1 MNANVTKMNRGK
13 LLAAVM
19 VFAMIFAGAA
29 IVMSDNE
36 VSAVDGGVTVPDENN
51 MMPLS
56 QSIIAVYEE
65 LPIEGEAY
73 IPKDGENAGVLTIP
87 ADKTLRIMS
96 GGALYLNGGTINV
109 LGTLIIE
116 NGASVYGNGTI
127 VLTRAGTFENAGVL
141 GATHVD
147 GETAATT
154 NTSVDITAINNGL
167 GLTYDGKGSVSVSN
181 VSGTTFGF
189 VNTTIQGAQR
199 AEYTLTVSGDLIAE
213 DYDNNNVTV
222 NGARIVDDLYI
233 GQDVNV
239 TIASSEIRSS
249 TTITVDGNL
258 TVESLTMYNGSEI
271 TVNGSMTGEVT
282 AVTGDY
288 LASTGEADGANDT
301 TTFSVSAETSNYTV
315 SGYTLSVGTT
325 SYQKEN
331 DEGVNE
337 AWIAQRMYTS
347 GTVNFVAGIGATD
360 TNPTGTMTFNVSE
373 GATYGPVVAAETQ
386 FSIPTGMKVV
396 NTGAPFQALGTIIV
410 NGVNTTTIEYAGAY
424 YAIQTTGTP
433 VTNTVY
439 ITTFDAAMDNIA
451 TAYRQMVN
459 VMGDLE
465 IDSAY
470 TIAQGQTLNLENA
483 DEITVKEGGSL
494 TVEQRGAITGG
505 TGGKTVNVDGVAVIQ
520 SPSSTGSITFESATR
535 TTGTTDAGIR
545 YTQYSGLQYALDN
558 AAAGDEIS
566 VTGTADIEGNLII
579 PQGVTVTVEGT
590 GAIIVSGNLTVDTEA
605 TLDVIDSTSVKMTGA
620 RSTVTVNG
628 TMDITDGYLNYE
640 YTGTDGAKINTA
652 LTSAGTFVYQ
662 DSDIT
667 GKPTVMNGVM
677 YVNDET
683 NKVLT
688 NAEAAIAGAAA
699 MDIAGDVTVYGNV
712 SAGDLNLTVDM
723 IVSDKADA
731 NFGTITMAD
740 GVSITGAGEISATV
754 SAATGAEGSTSTSS
768 VVLDNVKNLKVSTN
782 YMVDAQNVR
791 TYQLQIDGE
800 SYTGT
805 VTVSAGTVTVEKSLT
820 VKETKD
826 GDDTYYAILNIDGT
840 LVVPEGATLTANTAR
855 NNAAAVTVDGELVA
869 DGIVN
874 ITAMDVNGTFTV
886 NYGSEVTVSG
896 SMTVTGDLNIS
907 SVENEI
913 EYLSVEGT
921 LNIGEKITTMGGST
935 TGTVSGYIDIVGD
948 GIVKAYNGASVEN
961 AIIEDDGNGAT
972 GADSTVF
979 YINGNVYMTVYGNS
993 YAVDDAFLAEE
1004 DFNLVGYD
1012 MVAVDYNIA
1021 SVDSWYADAELTEGV
1036 TSDRPEAVYTMVDA
1050 SDVRVTISV
1059 GTAISLYVD
1068 NIKYTSGQTAV
1079 LSVGTHTVTTQVNP
1093 GYSGTVSVQ
1102 FNGQTINGSFTITP
1116 EMASAAYSGDIT
1128 LTATG
1133 DITYDAGSVTVDNSD
1148 DGMGITDY
1156 LLIIL
1161 VVLVI
1166 ILAIFVALRMM
1177 RS

>member
-1 MNANVTKMNRGK
+1 MNRGK

-36 VSAVDGGVTVPDENN
+36 VNAVDGGVTVPDENN

-141 GATHVD
+141 GATYVD

-189 VNTTIQGAQR
+189 VNTTIQGAPR
-199 AEYTLTVSGDLIAE
+199 AGYTLTVSGDLIAE
-213 DYDNNNVTV
+213 DYDSNGITV
-222 NGARIVDDLYI
+222 DGARIVDELYI

-239 TIASSEIRSS
+239 TITSSEIRSN
-249 TTITVDGNL
+249 TIITVDGAL

-360 TNPTGTMTFNVSE
+360 TDPKGTMTFAVSE
-373 GATYGPVVAAETQ
+373 GAAYGPVVATETQ
-386 FSIPTGMKVV
+386 FSIPAGMKVV

-410 NGVNTTTIEYAGAY
+410 NGEITTEIEYVGAY
-424 YAIQTTGTP
+424 YAVQTTGTP
-433 VTNTVY
+433 VTKTVY
-439 ITTFDAAMDNIA
+439 ITTFDAAIGNIA
-451 TAYRQMVN
+451 TAYRQTVN

-470 TIAQGQTLNLENA
+470 TIAQGQTLNLEKA

-494 TVEQRGAITGG
+494 TVEQRGAI

-520 SPSSTGSITFESATR
+520 SPSSTGSITFESATK

-558 AAAGDEIS
+558 AVAGDEIS
-566 VTGTADIEGNLII
+566 VTGTADIDGNLII

-605 TLDVIDSTSVKMTGA
+605 TLDVTDSTSVKMTGA

-640 YTGTDGAKINTA
+640 YTGTDVAKINTA
-652 LTSAGTFVYQ
+652 LTSAGTFVYKE
-662 DSDIT
+662 SDIT

-683 NKVLT
+683 NNVLT
-688 NAEAAIAGAAA
+688 NAEAAIAGASA

-712 SAGDLNLTVDM
+712 TASDLNLTVDM
-723 IVSDKADA
+723 IISDKADA
-731 NFGTITMAD
+731 NFGTVTMAD
-740 GVSITGAGEISATV
+740 GVSITGAGEISATI

-768 VVLDNVKNLKVSTN
+768 IVLDNVNNLKVSTN
-782 YMVDAQNVR
+782 YVVDAQNVK
-791 TYQLQIDGE
+791 TYQLLIDGDD
-800 SYTGT
+800 YTGT

-820 VKETKD
+820 VESTSD
-826 GDDTYYAILNIDGT
+826 EENTYYAILDIDGT
-840 LVVPEGATLTANTAR
+840 LVVPNGATLTADVAR
-855 NNAAAVTVDGELVA
+855 NSAAAVTVDGELVA
-869 DGIVN
+869 DGTVN
-874 ITAMDVNGTFTV
+874 ITAMEVNGTFTV
-886 NYGSEVTVSG
+886 NYGSDVTVNG

-907 SVENEI
+907 SAENEI
-913 EYLSVEGT
+913 EYLIVEGT

-935 TGTVSGYIDIVGD
+935 TGAVSGYIDIVDNGV
-948 GIVKAYNGASVEN
+948 VKAYNGASVEN

-972 GADSTVF
+972 GADSTAF
-979 YINGNVYMTVYGNS
+979 YINGNVYMTVYGNN
-993 YAVDDAFLAEE
+993 YAINYAFLDAE

-1012 MVAVDYNIA
+1012 MVAADYNIA
-1021 SVDSWYADAELTEGV
+1021 SVDSWYTDAELTEGV

-1093 GYSGTVSVQ
+1093 GYSGTVTVQ

-1161 VVLVI
+1161 VILVI
-1166 ILAIFVALRMM
+1166 VLAIFVALRMM